1 MSKHSDQID
10 QMKRSI
16 EILGRWLLK
25 VLHLTPKNVSAYL
38 SDVLHSLLV
47 FYYIFVEFF

>member
-25 VLHLTPKNVSAYL
+25 VLHLTLKNISAYS
-38 SDVLHSLLV
+38 SDVLHSLLL